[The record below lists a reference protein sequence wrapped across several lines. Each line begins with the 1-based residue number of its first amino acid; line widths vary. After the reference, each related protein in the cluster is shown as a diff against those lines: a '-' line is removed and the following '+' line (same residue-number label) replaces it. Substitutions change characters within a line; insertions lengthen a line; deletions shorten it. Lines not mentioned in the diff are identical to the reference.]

1 MIVKSLQP
9 HFIRWAKLEYGSPEN
24 DESGHPTGLDVQI
37 VLYEADSI
45 TFHELKNAISDRD
58 AFWEESWNMYKKY
71 NRI

>member
-24 DESGHPTGLDVQI
+24 DESGHPTGLDVQ
-37 VLYEADSI
+37 LMLHEQGSI
-45 TFHELKNAISDRD
+45 SFKELKEVIENRD
-58 AFWEESWNMYKKY
+58 VFWQESWEMYKKY